1 MFVSSPLGSFEALS
15 PVEENQL
22 REDQKRRESVL
33 QQEVVVDDFVEGRL
47 DEAYYIEVDEDGRKV
62 IDERLVFGLAHLA
75 LVGASS

>member
-75 LVGASS
+75 LVGASN